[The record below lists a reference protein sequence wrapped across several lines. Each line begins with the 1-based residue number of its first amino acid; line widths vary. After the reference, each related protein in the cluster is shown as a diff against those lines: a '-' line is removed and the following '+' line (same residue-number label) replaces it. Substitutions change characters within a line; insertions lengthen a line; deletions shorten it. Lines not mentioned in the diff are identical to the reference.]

1 MADQEKREYNL
12 RRLHSL
18 LGVIPIGLFLM
29 QHLVVN
35 HFSTYSEEAFNT
47 AAGFMENLP
56 LRIVLEFGLIYIPI
70 LFHGIYGVYIAL
82 VSEMNLGRY
91 GWFRNWMFMLQRLKG
106 IITLI
111 FIGWHV
117 WETRL
122 ANAIYGTE
130 VNFDMM
136 ASILSSPFMFWFYV
150 IGVLSAV
157 FHFANGL
164 WSFFVT
170 WGLIITPRSQKIM
183 TYVVLVVFV
192 VFGYMGI
199 ASLIAFAS

>member
-1 MADQEKREYNL
+1 
-12 RRLHSL
+12 
-18 LGVIPIGLFLM
+18 
-29 QHLVVN
+29 
-35 HFSTYSEEAFNT
+35 
-47 AAGFMENLP
+47 
-56 LRIVLEFGLIYIPI
+56 
-70 LFHGIYGVYIAL
+70 
-82 VSEMNLGRY
+82 MNLGRY
-91 GWFRNWMFMLQRLKG
+91 GWFRNWMFMLQRLTG

>member
-1 MADQEKREYNL
+1 
-12 RRLHSL
+12 
-18 LGVIPIGLFLM
+18 
-29 QHLVVN
+29 
-35 HFSTYSEEAFNT
+35 
-47 AAGFMENLP
+47 MENLP

-91 GWFRNWMFMLQRLKG
+91 GWFRNWMFMLQRLTG

>member
-1 MADQEKREYNL
+1 MADQINREYTL

-29 QHLVVN
+29 QHLVIN

-47 AAGFMENLP
+47 AAGIVGNLP
-56 LRIVLEFGLIYIPI
+56 LVIVLEFAVIYIPI
-70 LFHGIYGVYIAL
+70 LFHGIYGVYIAF
-82 VSEMNLGRY
+82 VTEMNLGRY
-91 GWFRNWMFMLQRLKG
+91 GWFRNWMFMLQRITG

-136 ASILSSPFMFWFYV
+136 ANILSSPFMFWFYV
-150 IGVLSAV
+150 VGVLAAV

-170 WGLIITPRSQKIM
+170 WGLTITPKSQRIM
-183 TYVVLVVFV
+183 TIIVFFIFV
-192 VFGYMGI
+192 IFSYLGL
-199 ASLIAFAS
+199 ASLVAFAS

>member
-1 MADQEKREYNL
+1 
-12 RRLHSL
+12 
-18 LGVIPIGLFLM
+18 
-29 QHLVVN
+29 
-35 HFSTYSEEAFNT
+35 
-47 AAGFMENLP
+47 
-56 LRIVLEFGLIYIPI
+56 
-70 LFHGIYGVYIAL
+70 
-82 VSEMNLGRY
+82 
-91 GWFRNWMFMLQRLKG
+91 MLQRLTG